1 MSIFN
6 PWVILG
12 FVLSV
17 TISFGSGYFKGK
29 HDENVS
35 QQLEIAR
42 LNAVARTKEAALA
55 TAVTS
60 TATALRTSN
69 EKARQISKE
78 RDLAIASGA
87 LKLRLPVKAPNCTVS
102 TPDNPTATSGDSV
115 QATAELDREVAKSL
129 VAITD
134 QGDANTRQLNACI
147 DAYNAA
153 YQTITKGVPQ

>member
-1 MSIFN
+1 MSLFN
-6 PWVILG
+6 PWVLLGILMA
-12 FVLSV
+12 VLSAA
-17 TISFGSGYFKGK
+17 GSGYYKGQ
-29 HDENVS
+29 HDENTR

-42 LNAVARTKEAALA
+42 LNAIARTKEAALT

-69 EKARQISKE
+69 DKARQISKE

-87 LKLRLPVKAPNCTVS
+87 LKLRLPVKAPVCPV
-102 TPDNPTATSGDSV
+102 PTSDDPPAAPRDSV
-115 QATAELDREVAKSL
+115 QATAELDGEIAKSL

-153 YQTITKGVPQ
+153 YQTLKGTK

>member
-1 MSIFN
+1 MSLFN
-6 PWVILG
+6 PWVLLGILMA
-12 FVLSV
+12 VLSAA
-17 TISFGSGYFKGK
+17 GSGYYKGQ
-29 HDENVS
+29 HDENTR
-35 QQLEIAR
+35 QQVEIAG
-42 LNAVARTKEAALA
+42 LNAIARTKEAALT

-69 EKARQISKE
+69 DKARQISKE

-87 LKLRLPVKAPNCTVS
+87 LRLRLPVKAPVCPVH
-102 TPDNPTATSGDSV
+102 TATDTPAESRDSV
-115 QATAELDREVAKSL
+115 QTSAELDGETAKSL

-153 YQTITKGVPQ
+153 YQTLKGMK

>member
-17 TISFGSGYFKGK
+17 TMSFGGGYFKGK

-42 LNAVARTKEAALA
+42 LNAIARTKEAALT

-69 EKARQISKE
+69 DKARQISKE

-87 LKLRLPVKAPNCTVS
+87 LRLRLPVKASNCPVHTAS
-102 TPDNPTATSGDSV
+102 DTP
-115 QATAELDREVAKSL
+115 ATARDSSQEGGELDATTAQTL
-129 VAITD
+129 IAITD
-134 QGDANTRQLNACI
+134 DGDEAIRQLASCQQ
-147 DAYNAA
+147 AYESI
-153 YQTITKGVPQ
+153 YQTLKGMK